1 MCEKEKIVIS
11 VNPIAG
17 ARSAQPR
24 IERLVDLLGRQG
36 FRLEVLSNLDQV
48 AELANRWHAEG
59 CLRALIGVG
68 GDGTAAELV
77 NRTAVG
83 LPLTMLSAGNE
94 NLLARYLGLG
104 NSPEDICRTVVD
116 GHLVRL
122 DVGKANGRL
131 FLLMLGCGFD
141 AEVVRRVHDRR
152 RGHIRSRNYFKP
164 ILEAACSY
172 RYPELRLHY
181 EDNTESPQAVRW
193 LFAFNLPCY
202 GGRLPLAPQA
212 VGTDGQLD
220 ICAFRRGSLLSG
232 LRYAAAVYLHCHQ
245 RMADCTTARVRRVR
259 ITSDAEVPYQL
270 DGDPGGLLPVEV
282 GVVPRR
288 LAILVPGEGR
298 GERRSGIEFSVVR
311 SLVSISMKSHI

>member
-24 IERLVDLLGRQG
+24 VERLVDLLGRQG
-36 FRLEVLSNLDQV
+36 FRVEVLTDLDQV
-48 AELANRWHAEG
+48 AEQANRWHTEG
-59 CLRALIGVG
+59 HLKALVGVG

-77 NRTAVG
+77 NRTTVG
-83 LPLTMLSAGNE
+83 LPITMLPAGNE
-94 NLLARYLGLG
+94 NLLARHLGIG
-104 NSPEDICRTVVD
+104 KSPEDICQTIVD
-116 GHLVRL
+116 GRLVRL
-122 DVGKANGRL
+122 DVGRANGRL
-131 FLLMLGCGFD
+131 FLIMLGCGFD
-141 AEVVRRVHDRR
+141 AEVVRRVHGRR
-152 RGHIRSRNYFKP
+152 KGHIRSRNYFKP
-164 ILEAACSY
+164 ILDAACSY

-181 EDNTESPQAVRW
+181 EDNTGSPHAVVRW

-202 GGRLPLAPQA
+202 GGHLPLAPQA

-220 ICAFRRGSLLSG
+220 ICAFRRGSLLNG
-232 LRYAAAVYLHCHQ
+232 LRYAAAVYLRRHQ

-282 GVVPRR
+282 EVVPRR
-288 LAILVPGEGR
+288 LAILVPAEG
-298 GERRSGIEFSVVR
+298 
-311 SLVSISMKSHI
+311 KK

>member
-24 IERLVDLLGRQG
+24 VERLVDLLGRQG
-36 FRLEVLSNLDQV
+36 FRLEVLTNLDQV
-48 AELANRWHAEG
+48 AEQANRWHAEG
-59 CLRALIGVG
+59 CLKALVGVG

-77 NRTAVG
+77 NRTTVG
-83 LPLTMLSAGNE
+83 LPLTMLPAGNE
-94 NLLARYLGLG
+94 NLLARYLELG
-104 NSPEDICRTVVD
+104 SSPEDICRTVAD
-116 GHLVRL
+116 GRLVRL

-141 AEVVRRVHDRR
+141 AEVVRRVHGRR
-152 RGHIRSRNYFKP
+152 KGHIRSRNYFKP
-164 ILEAACSY
+164 ILDTACSY
-172 RYPELRLHY
+172 RYPELHLHY
-181 EDNTESPQAVRW
+181 DDDDMKSPRPAVRW

-232 LRYAAAVYLHCHQ
+232 LRYAAAVYLRRHQ

-270 DGDPGGLLPVEV
+270 DGDPGGFLPVEV
-282 GVVPRR
+282 EVVPQR
-288 LAILVPGEGR
+288 LAILVPKEA
-298 GERRSGIEFSVVR
+298 
-311 SLVSISMKSHI
+311 